1 MKNKNLP
8 GDKILNMENK
18 PTSVEELFYKLRDYG
33 DTRIELFKLKSLHKI
48 TGVLSSLIVSVILIG
63 LLSLIILCFTIG
75 FAILLVAWLGKMYYG
90 FFIMAI
96 IYIIIGLILY
106 SGRNK
111 FLSKPVSDK
120 IIKELLD

>member
-75 FAILLVAWLGKMYYG
+75 FAILLGTWLGKMYYG

-96 IYIIIGLILY
+96 LYIIIGLILY

>member
-75 FAILLVAWLGKMYYG
+75 FAILLGAWLGKMYYG

>member
-1 MKNKNLP
+1 
-8 GDKILNMENK
+8 MENK

-63 LLSLIILCFTIG
+63 LISLIILCITIG
-75 FAILLVAWLGKMYYG
+75 LAILLGAWLGKMYYG